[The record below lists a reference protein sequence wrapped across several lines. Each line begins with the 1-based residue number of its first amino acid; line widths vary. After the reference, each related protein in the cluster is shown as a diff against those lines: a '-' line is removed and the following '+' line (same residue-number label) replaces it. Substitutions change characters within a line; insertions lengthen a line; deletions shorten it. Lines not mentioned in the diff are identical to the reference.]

1 MMGEK
6 IVVVVVGRGYWW
18 WRLAWMM
25 LYDRHT
31 PPSMHLHYEDHYL
44 RTTNSHRAR
53 TYVRTHTRTVAV
65 TANLN
70 GVTATFCA
78 TLNIS
83 FDSFLY

>member
-1 MMGEK
+1 
-6 IVVVVVGRGYWW
+6 
-18 WRLAWMM
+18 MM

-78 TLNIS
+78 TLNIRIS
-83 FDSFLY
+83 PLTPFSTDDHQSPPQVRFS